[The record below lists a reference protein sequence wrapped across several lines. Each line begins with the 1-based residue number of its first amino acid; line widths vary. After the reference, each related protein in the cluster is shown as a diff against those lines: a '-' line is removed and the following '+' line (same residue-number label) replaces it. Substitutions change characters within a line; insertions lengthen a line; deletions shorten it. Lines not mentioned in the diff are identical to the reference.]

1 MSSDRPVTDA
11 TGRGALRALC
21 RDVGACF
28 ASEVAAGA
36 RECWATGV
44 EAVDASGRGGL
55 PCGTLSEVVEAR
67 PGCGGT
73 LLLHQLLA
81 RSRAEGRY
89 TALVDGADAF
99 APDCAPVGDLRQLYW
114 VRCGEADTALRAA
127 ELLVGDG
134 NFFLL
139 MLDLRRLE
147 SRALGGVPGARWY
160 RLQRAARR
168 SGCLVLVLGRR
179 AVAVSA
185 VFRVRL
191 SRPFG
196 LATLDRPRAS
206 LCAEVRAE
214 SCGPARER
222 RSG

>member
-1 MSSDRPVTDA
+1 MHADSPVND
-11 TGRGALRALC
+11 TGRGPALRALC
-21 RDVGACF
+21 REVGACF
-28 ASEVAAGA
+28 ASEVAADTGG
-36 RECWATGV
+36 RWATGMGP
-44 EAVDASGRGGL
+44 VDASGGGGL
-55 PCGTLSEVVEAR
+55 PLGTLSEVVEAR

-89 TALVDGADAF
+89 AALVDGADGF
-99 APDCAPVGDLRQLYW
+99 APDCAPPGDLRQLYW
-114 VRCGEADTALRAA
+114 VRCGGTDTALRAA
-127 ELLVGDG
+127 ELLVADG

-139 MLDLRRLE
+139 MVDLRGLE
-147 SRALGGVPGARWY
+147 SRELDRVPGTRWY

-168 SGCLVLVLGRR
+168 SGCLALVLGRR

-196 LATLDRPRAS
+196 LAALERSRAS
-206 LCAEVRAE
+206 LCEDVWVE
-214 SCGPARER
+214 SPGAVRER